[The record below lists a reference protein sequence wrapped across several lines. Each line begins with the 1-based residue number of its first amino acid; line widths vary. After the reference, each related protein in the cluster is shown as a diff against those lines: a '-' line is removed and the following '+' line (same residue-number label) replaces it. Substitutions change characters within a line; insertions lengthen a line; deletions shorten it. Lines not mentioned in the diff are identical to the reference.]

1 MLPRSKVKTN
11 SGTGLLNTVIN
22 SLPIELH
29 LPGYQYCGPGT
40 NLKKRLALGQSG
52 INGLDSACR
61 EHDIAYDKS
70 NSLSE
75 RSVADSILEERAWS
89 RVGARDADYKEK
101 AAAWLVTTGMKAKRK
116 IGAGCGFSNIVGVCK
131 KALKKSLKSCPGTSN
146 MSSLIKSTVRV
157 ARKHVKSTA
166 GGRSKK
172 NKLPRIIKVPQTGG
186 SLSLIPILAGLS
198 ALGTLAGGVANI
210 VRTIRGIRSNNGSQ
224 MKYEINSTEVQR
236 VKKPGI
242 TSAMKGYCSYSP
254 ADENILQNAAWD
266 ITNKNANFMKDDTF
280 SGCIPLKHVF
290 GFCED
295 YKRILVNCSQQLI
308 LNRSMSDTSA
318 LHYTS
323 VVGGDMATDSVQ
335 TLVKKVK
342 VQLTRVLWKVPVVKV
357 DDRERL
363 RLMKIIDSKKM
374 INCAFRNWELCEYPN
389 LPQTSKHS
397 WMVKTCSQVE
407 KPRCLIIAF
416 LTNTPG
422 SVSDGYS
429 GDYDACSLTNVKTYI
444 NSIEYPYEDF
454 NESFDKN
461 LFTMFYQN
469 YVDFQ
474 KHYYER
480 NNSQPCLSREKYKE
494 LGPFICID
502 CSRQTDD
509 AKISNVDLRVEI
521 EAANN
526 FPANT
531 AAYCLVIHDRV
542 IQYNPFTGEVRK
554 L

>member
-1 MLPRSKVKTN
+1 MDKSFLDVGGAYINESPIREMFLHSFLPFSSSALNNGDEIRISIQNRDAHTFPSDSFIYIEGKITKPDELKVEITMAHN
-11 SGTGLLNTVIN
+11 GL
-22 SLPIELH
+22 
-29 LPGYQYCGPGT
+29 T
-40 NLKKRLALGQSG
+40 NLF
-52 INGLDSACR
+52 N
-61 EHDIAYDKS
+61 E
-70 NSLSE
+70 
-75 RSVADSILEERAWS
+75 
-89 RVGARDADYKEK
+89 
-101 AAAWLVTTGMKAKRK
+101 
-116 IGAGCGFSNIVGVCK
+116 
-131 KALKKSLKSCPGTSN
+131 
-146 MSSLIKSTVRV
+146 
-157 ARKHVKSTA
+157 
-166 GGRSKK
+166 
-172 NKLPRIIKVPQTGG
+172 
-186 SLSLIPILAGLS
+186 
-198 ALGTLAGGVANI
+198 
-210 VRTIRGIRSNNGSQ
+210 

-254 ADENILQNAAWD
+254 ADSNIMQNAAWD
-266 ITNKNANFMKDDTF
+266 ITGKNANFVKDSAF

-308 LNRSMSDTSA
+308 LNRSMSDLSS
-318 LHYTS
+318 LHFTS
-323 VVGGDMATDSVQ
+323 VPGGDMATESVKA
-335 TLVKKVK
+335 LVKKVK

-363 RLMKIIDSKKM
+363 KLMKIIDSKKM

-389 LPQTSKHS
+389 LPQTNRHS

-429 GDYDACSLTNVKTYI
+429 GDYDACSLTNVKAYI
-444 NSIEYPYEDF
+444 NSVEYPYEDF

-469 YVDFQ
+469 YADFQ

-480 NNSQPCLSREKYKE
+480 FTAQPCLTREKYKE

-554 L
+554 I